1 MADQSQAPKLVPPSP
16 FCDPTADI
24 ILRSSDNIEFRA
36 HRIVLS
42 LASPVFRDMFS
53 LPQGDAESD
62 EKAAEVQMAETGAV
76 LERMLRF
83 WYPGAEPIVGTLSE
97 LRETLELLIQKYDM
111 QSAAVFGKQYLRGFL
126 DTEPLGTFAVAA
138 RFGWKDLTLLAA
150 RECLKLPLRNSAY
163 TPPNEFDCV
172 SAKVHHALI
181 QYHYRCGEVVRDI
194 LKDRSFPDAARKYEF
209 SPYIQRCRCRIL
221 SIGNGN
227 SFEFQFWFTEFLQS
241 MEAKHAKT
249 PGAVDDLLLILKAV
263 KGQKSADCSN
273 CNSVSENLPIFLSE
287 WWWPTIKASI
297 GKVSLDL

>member
-1 MADQSQAPKLVPPSP
+1 MADQSQAPKLVPSSP
-16 FCDPTADI
+16 FCDPAADI

-53 LPQGDAESD
+53 LPQGNTESD

-83 WYPGAEPIVGTLSE
+83 WYPGAEPVVGTLSE

-111 QSAAVFGKQYLRGFL
+111 QSVAELGKQYLRGFL
-126 DTEPLGTFAVAA
+126 EAEPLKTFAVAA
-138 RFGWKDLTLLAA
+138 QFGWKDLTLLAA

-194 LKDRSFPDAARKYEF
+194 LKDSCKKMA
-209 SPYIQRCRCRIL
+209 IG
-221 SIGNGN
+221 GNGN
-227 SFEFQFWFTEFLQS
+227 SFQFWFTEFLQS
-241 MEAKHAKT
+241 VEAQHMKT
-249 PGAVDDLLLILKAV
+249 PGAVDDLPLILKAV
-263 KGQKSADCSN
+263 KGPKSDCSA
-273 CNSVSENLPIFLSE
+273 CNNVHEKLPKFLSE
-287 WWWPTIKASI
+287 WWWPKIKASMA
-297 GKVSLDL
+297 KVPLDL